1 MLCGGIQF
9 QGTNTIVQLFR
20 APASDVIDSSLSRVN
35 RLFCPI
41 LGNRMMHN
49 DQVAVLLPMV
59 AGSIA
64 ALCTILIHSVTL
76 GVSVRLFRRERK
88 LGLVGSRVWINL
100 GIFVLTISIAF
111 VAHLIEIALWAVL
124 FVICGEFKS
133 LELAYYHSAVNYT
146 TLGYGDL
153 IMSPA
158 WKLLGPLE
166 AADGA
171 LMFGVSTAMIFTI
184 AQRLMHAKFS
194 DLEG

>member
-1 MLCGGIQF
+1 MPDRKPGK
-9 QGTNTIVQLFR
+9 
-20 APASDVIDSSLSRVN
+20 
-35 RLFCPI
+35 
-41 LGNRMMHN
+41 RMMRH
-49 DQVAVLLPMV
+49 DQVAVLMPMA

-64 ALCTILIHSVTL
+64 ALCTILIHSITL
-76 GVSVRLFRRERK
+76 GVSVRLFRRERE
-88 LGLVGSRVWINL
+88 LGLVGPRVWFNL

-111 VAHLIEIALWAVL
+111 VAHLIEIALWAGL
-124 FVICGEFKS
+124 FVLCGEFTS
-133 LELAYYHSAVNYT
+133 LQLAFYHSAVNYT

-153 IMSPA
+153 IMSPS

-171 LMFGVSTAMIFTI
+171 LLFGVSTAMIFTI

>member
-1 MLCGGIQF
+1 MRNG
-9 QGTNTIVQLFR
+9 
-20 APASDVIDSSLSRVN
+20 
-35 RLFCPI
+35 
-41 LGNRMMHN
+41 
-49 DQVAVLLPMV
+49 QVAILFPMMV
-59 AGSIA
+59 GSIA
-64 ALCTILIHSVTL
+64 VLCTILVHSLAL
-76 GVSVRLFRRERK
+76 GVSVRLFRRERN

-100 GIFVLTISIAF
+100 GIFVLTMSIAF
-111 VAHLIEIALWAVL
+111 AAHLIEMALWAFL
-124 FVICGEFKS
+124 FVICGEFTS
-133 LELAYYHSAVNYT
+133 IELAFYHSAVNYS

-153 IMSPA
+153 IMSGS

>member
-1 MLCGGIQF
+1 MTVG
-9 QGTNTIVQLFR
+9 
-20 APASDVIDSSLSRVN
+20 SLA
-35 RLFCPI
+35 I
-41 LGNRMMHN
+41 RMMRN

-59 AGSIA
+59 VGSIA
-64 ALCTILIHSVTL
+64 ALCTILIHSVAL
-76 GVSVRLFRRERK
+76 GASVRLFRRERR
-88 LGLVGSRVWINL
+88 LGLVGSRVWVNL

-111 VAHLIEIALWAVL
+111 VAHLAEIALWAAL
-124 FVICGEFKS
+124 FVLCGEFKS
-133 LELAYYHSAVNYT
+133 VELAYYHSAVNYT

-153 IMSPA
+153 IMTPS

>member
-1 MLCGGIQF
+1 MTSTDGVDGADKR
-9 QGTNTIVQLFR
+9 GDDGR
-20 APASDVIDSSLSRVN
+20 KP
-35 RLFCPI
+35 
-41 LGNRMMHN
+41 GNRMMRN

-59 AGSIA
+59 VGSIA
-64 ALCTILIHSVTL
+64 ALCTILIHSVAL
-76 GVSVRLFRRERK
+76 GASVRLFRRERR
-88 LGLVGSRVWINL
+88 LGLVGSRVWVNL

-111 VAHLIEIALWAVL
+111 VAHLAEIALWAAL
-124 FVICGEFKS
+124 FVLCGEFKS
-133 LELAYYHSAVNYT
+133 VELAYYHSAVNYT

-153 IMSPA
+153 IMTPS